1 MGLTSLV
8 QSVMTSD
15 VEIGVARAA
24 WQKGKRTMQ
33 ASIIFIGF
41 KADMY

>member
-1 MGLTSLV
+1 
-8 QSVMTSD
+8 MTSD

-24 WQKGKRTMQ
+24 WQKDKKTMQ
-33 ASIIFIGF
+33 VNIIFIGF